1 MPGFQAGSMRN
12 VFMKF
17 INPYPRL
24 VLAGLSGG
32 SGKTIV
38 SLGVCR
44 AAIDTGLKV
53 RPFKKGPDYID
64 AHWLS
69 LASRAST
76 SNLDPFLF
84 SAARTRALFQIRMQD
99 HDLAIIEGNRGL
111 FDGKDVEGSC
121 STAELARVLNA
132 PVVLILNCT
141 KVTRTMAAI
150 VMGCQMFEKDLDLRG
165 VILNRT
171 AGTRHENILRDSIE
185 KYTDLKVFGA
195 LPKLSRN
202 PIPERHMGLISD
214 QEFEQT
220 ERAFTDLSSFV
231 RENLDMP
238 ALLEA
243 ADTSYAFPRSSPQ
256 IFPQTT
262 IAQDSVTIGY
272 VNDAAL
278 WFYYQ
283 ENLEALRAAGARL
296 VKLSLLRQDDW
307 PEIDGLY
314 LGGGFPE
321 TQASDLAENEVIR
334 RRVLALSKRG
344 LPIYAECGGF
354 MYLCRNLAYGGN
366 TYPMAGVFPVDTSF
380 CSKPQ
385 GLGYVQGTVHKKN
398 PFYAQG
404 MSIHG
409 HEFHYSCSNT
419 SEQTVHPCL
428 KLDRGQGI
436 CDHMDFLLSN
446 NTLAGYTHMHAL
458 SHPEWA
464 LNFVAAALHFRN
476 FQQTGTYVC
485 PDIYVP

>member
-1 MPGFQAGSMRN
+1 
-12 VFMKF
+12 MKF
-17 INPYPRL
+17 ITPYPRL

-38 SLGVCR
+38 SLGICR
-44 AAIDTGLKV
+44 AAVDAGLKV

-69 LASRAST
+69 LAARAST

-84 SAARTRALFQIRMQD
+84 SSERILSLFQMRMKAYD
-99 HDLAIIEGNRGL
+99 VAVIEGNRGL
-111 FDGKDVEGSC
+111 FDGKDVDGSC
-121 STAELARVLNA
+121 STAELARVLRA
-132 PVVLILNCT
+132 PVVLIVNCT

-150 VMGCQMFEKDLDLRG
+150 VMGCQMFEKDLDLQG

-185 KYTDLKVFGA
+185 KYTDLKVFGS
-195 LPKLSRN
+195 LPKLLHN

-220 ERAFTDLSSFV
+220 EQAFADLSQFV
-231 RENLDMP
+231 RDNLDMQ
-238 ALLEA
+238 ALFET
-243 ADTSYAFPRSSPQ
+243 ADSAYTFSCPPQQ
-256 IFPQTT
+256 IFPQANIST
-262 IAQDSVTIGY
+262 DSVTIGY

-278 WFYYQ
+278 CFYYP

-296 VKLSLLRQDDW
+296 VELSLLHQDDW
-307 PEIDGLY
+307 PAIDGLY

-321 TQASDLAENEVIR
+321 TQAHRLAENNVIR
-334 RRVLALSKRG
+334 ERVLTLSKNG

-354 MYLCRNLAYGGN
+354 MYLCRDLIYDGV
-366 TYPMAGVFPVDTSF
+366 TYPMAGVFPVVTTF
-380 CSKPQ
+380 FPKPQ
-385 GLGYVQGTVHKKN
+385 GLGYVQGTVQSKN

-404 MSIHG
+404 TCIHG
-409 HEFHYSCSNT
+409 HEFHYSCSGSSNK
-419 SEQTVHPCL
+419 TVLLCL
-428 KLDRGQGI
+428 KLDRGQGV
-436 CDHMDFLLSN
+436 CEHMDFLLSN

-464 LNFVAAALHFRN
+464 LHFVSAALRYKHS
-476 FQQTGTYVC
+476 QQTEISPC
-485 PDIYVP
+485 PDIRI